1 MVKCTELEE
10 MVIDSRVKSEKKKKF
25 LEFCKKRI
33 YEAIDIWTEE
43 HPEFNSDLSVSRI
56 PHSLVIFSSEHYD
69 AEIRAGRWCY
79 IDFVA
84 TNNERKYR
92 VNIHRTDREIFI
104 FDYRGQEF
112 LIHYDKIPRSSKK

>member
-1 MVKCTELEE
+1 MVKSIELEE
-10 MVIDSRVKSEKKKKF
+10 MIIDSRIKSKKKREF

-33 YEAIDIWTEE
+33 YESVDIWTEE
-43 HPEFNSDLSVSRI
+43 YPEFNSDLSVSRN
-56 PHSLVIFSSEHYD
+56 PHSLVICSSEHYD

-92 VNIHRTDREIFI
+92 VNIHRADRNIFM
-104 FDYRGQEF
+104 FDYREQDF
-112 LIHYDKIPRSSKK
+112 LIHYDKIPKSPKK